1 MIGLTS
7 QEIAVRRAISLLDMP
22 YHWNGK
28 RVLKDGGLD
37 CSGLVE
43 DCLATA
49 LGRLPYA
56 QAKASF
62 QQLKFWGQYVTVY
75 DDYPEGEDVTG
86 WLIYWL
92 NTAKTRVCHVE
103 IAATPHLSIGAR
115 GDNRAQD
122 QYDDDGI
129 LIATAFE
136 QAKKYDMRA
145 KCRATFGRSR
155 KIAGIINP
163 YSMEIVNG

>member
-7 QEIAVRRAISLLDMP
+7 QEIAVRRAISLLDTP
-22 YHWNGK
+22 YKWNGK
-28 RVLKDGGLD
+28 RVLRDGGLD

-62 QQLKFWGQYVTVY
+62 QQLEFWGQYVTIY
-75 DDYPEGEDVTG
+75 DDHPEGEDVTG

-103 IAATPHLSIGAR
+103 IAVTSHLSIGAR
-115 GDNRAQD
+115 GDSRTKG
-122 QYDDDGI
+122 DDW
-129 LIATAFE
+129 LE
-136 QAKKYDMRA
+136 VAKQYDMRA

-163 YSMEIVNG
+163 YSMEIVNE